1 MPTFNGKGVKM
12 YGKVTLV
19 SFSLIIYV
27 FVVLKSTSYR
37 ISIYSVWLKGKKR
50 TVMKRKR
57 YCFVCLVEGKVQ
69 TKKRERERG
78 NTFLPDVSTPFVWKE
93 KGLFNFIYLNF

>member
-1 MPTFNGKGVKM
+1 MPTFNGKGVKL

-57 YCFVCLVEGKVQ
+57 YCFVCLVGGKVQ
-69 TKKRERERG
+69 TRREREREREREEIR
-78 NTFLPDVSTPFVWKE
+78 D
-93 KGLFNFIYLNF
+93 